1 MEFLPVVYPTIK
13 AELPGLDGNGGPCYI
28 GSGCFH
34 RREILC
40 GQKYSK
46 KCKVDWKRLNN
57 REVEE
62 SVSVLEE
69 TCKVLAS
76 CTYEE
81 NTQWGKEVSLSLS
94 LSIYVY
100 IYIHTHRHMYVC
112 MYI

>member
-1 MEFLPVVYPTIK
+1 MKFLPVVCPKIK
-13 AELPGLDGNGGPCYI
+13 VELPRLDGNGGTCYI

-40 GQKYSK
+40 GEKYSK
-46 KCKVDWKRLNN
+46 ECKVDWKTMNH
-57 REVEE
+57 REVEG

-81 NTQWGKEVSLSLS
+81 NTQWGKEVSLKLHINLTYNNSLS
-94 LSIYVY
+94 NL
-100 IYIHTHRHMYVC
+100 T
-112 MYI
+112 